1 MRAYNKVIAI
11 LFTLFL
17 SLFGAV
23 NVNAKEP
30 IVFTSSNGV
39 ELTAKEYNFFVNMYN
54 KDFPKDMTQEEYEF
68 FYKGNYFNSPIEKK
82 TYFEKDPKLKSGTF
96 YGTSSKC
103 IQISSACS
111 GSYCAVTTTVTW
123 YGNPSVKSYDLLG
136 AYLADVSL
144 VNTPL
149 TRSSSTTSSTAPSYT
164 KTASNGVGASI
175 RVPTAGSNISLYQ
188 ALTTTKGGVVYASY
202 QHAKSNTTLAVS
214 KQYNFSKVGYGGVFG
229 FYGSALSVYDQMN
242 GVYISV

>member
-1 MRAYNKVIAI
+1 MRGYNKIIVV
-11 LFTLFL
+11 LFALFL
-17 SLFGAV
+17 SFFGMV

-30 IVFTSSNGV
+30 IVFTSSKGV
-39 ELTAKEYNFFVNMYN
+39 ELTAKEYKFLVNMFN
-54 KDFPKDMTQEEYEF
+54 EEFPKDMTQEEYDF
-68 FYKGNYFNSPIEKK
+68 FYKGNFFNSSIEKK
-82 TYFEKDPKLKSGTF
+82 TYVENDQNIKYGTF
-96 YGTSSKC
+96 YGTSSKG
-103 IQISSACS
+103 IQISKACS
-111 GSYCAVTTTVTW
+111 STYCAITTTVNW
-123 YGNPSVKSYDLLG
+123 YANPSVKSYDLLG

-164 KTASNGVGASI
+164 KITSKGVGASI

-202 QHAKSNTTLAVS
+202 QHAKANTTLAVS
-214 KQYNFSKVGYGGVFG
+214 KQYNFSLTGYGGVFG
-229 FYGSALSVYDQMN
+229 FYGSALGVYDQMN